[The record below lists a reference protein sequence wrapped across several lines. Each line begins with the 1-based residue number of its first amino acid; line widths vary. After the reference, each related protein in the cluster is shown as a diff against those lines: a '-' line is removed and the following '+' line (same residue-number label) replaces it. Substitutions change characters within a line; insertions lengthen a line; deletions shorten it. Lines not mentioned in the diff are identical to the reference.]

1 MKNGNGQGSVYKL
14 SGKRRKPWVVCVT
27 IGFDETGKQKREIIG
42 YYETRKEAQF
52 ELINY
57 LNNPLLYSGKTFKD
71 VKDLWY
77 NAYVKNITDSTLNN
91 NNSQL
96 KKLDI
101 FNDIK
106 IKDLKLHVLQ
116 NFFDE
121 LDCAYGTKNVIKSL
135 LNLIF
140 EYALKNDFI
149 EVNKVKF
156 IELGKSE
163 KVLERKIFT
172 SEEINILFDNV
183 NSKKKYINLSF
194 VVLILIYTGL
204 RISEFLNLKV
214 SDIDLKNRT
223 INVLK
228 SKTKNGIRSIPISNK
243 VIKLFNDNIN
253 YNQEY
258 FYYSNKNTKIHYATF
273 EKQFGKMLKLLE
285 LQEHTIHDTRHTF
298 ATLLNN
304 ANANSTS
311 ITKLIGHSDFSITE
325 NIYTHKDMEE
335 LRKAVDLL
343 N

>member
-14 SGKRRKPWVVCVT
+14 SGKRRRPWVVCVT
-27 IGFDETGKQKREIIG
+27 VGFDENRKQKREVIG
-42 YYETRKEAQF
+42 YYETRKEAQL

-116 NFFDE
+116 KFFDE

-163 KVLERKIFT
+163 KVLERKIF
-172 SEEINILFDNV
+172 SYEEINILFDNV
-183 NSKKKYINLSF
+183 NSKKKYFNLSF

-214 SDIDLKNRT
+214 SDIDLQNRT

-243 VIKLFNDNIN
+243 VIKLFTDNIN

-258 FYYSNKNTKIHYATF
+258 FYYSNKNTKVSYPTF
-273 EKQFGKMLKLLE
+273 EKQFGKMLKLLGF
-285 LQEHTIHDTRHTF
+285 QEHTIHDTRHTF

-325 NIYTHKDMEE
+325 NVYTHKDIEE

>member
-14 SGKRRKPWVVCVT
+14 SGKRRRPWIVSVT
-27 IGFDETGKQKREIIG
+27 VGFDENRKQKREVIG
-42 YYETRKEAQF
+42 YYETRKEAQL

-116 NFFDE
+116 KFFDE
-121 LDCAYGTKNVIKSL
+121 LECSYGTKSIIKSL

-149 EVNKVKF
+149 EVNKIKF
-156 IELGKSE
+156 IELGKNE

-223 INVLK
+223 INVFK

-258 FYYSNKNTKIHYATF
+258 FYYSNKNTKVHYATF

>member
-14 SGKRRKPWVVCVT
+14 SGKRRRPWVVCVT
-27 IGFDETGKQKREIIG
+27 VGFDENRKQKREVIG
-42 YYETRKEAQF
+42 YYETRKEAQL

-116 NFFDE
+116 KFFDE
-121 LDCAYGTKNVIKSL
+121 LECSYGTKSIIKSL

-149 EVNKVKF
+149 EVNKIKF
-156 IELGKSE
+156 IELGKNE

-223 INVLK
+223 INVFK

-258 FYYSNKNTKIHYATF
+258 FYYSNKNTKVHYATF